1 MPTFLDFISESSLD
15 LSWIHPPLDEKFLE
29 GRLGASLLFWA
40 PVILSP
46 APGTVCSD
54 WMEDSCFVHP
64 WNWVCSQR
72 MLSWKAG
79 KDQSFENHG
88 PWAKLNP
95 MLVFIRPI
103 SSRGFLFFQ
112 WLEKIKR
119 KNNILYH
126 MENIGNLNFSVSLIN
141 NLIGTCVC
149 LVAKSCPPPTLAGR
163 LLTTE
168 PPEKA
173 YLFRCCLW
181 LCCLCCLWFSAVVAE
196 LCSSKWDG
204 VTQKAYSIYSLISY
218 SLPSFALKCK
228 YEI

>member
-1 MPTFLDFISESSLD
+1 MWDLSSLTRVWTFIPRRARQINHWTTREAPIFSFLRKLHTVLHSGYTNLHSTENFLFNGQDKVSLTMPAFLDFVSESSLD

-29 GRLGASLLFWA
+29 GRLGASLVFWA

-72 MLSWKAG
+72 MLSWEAW

-103 SSRGFLFFQ
+103 SSRGFLLFQ

-119 KNNILYH
+119 KTNILYH
-126 MENIGNLNFSVSLIN
+126 MK
-141 NLIGTCVC
+141 T
-149 LVAKSCPPPTLAGR
+149 
-163 LLTTE
+163 
-168 PPEKA
+168 
-173 YLFRCCLW
+173 
-181 LCCLCCLWFSAVVAE
+181 
-196 LCSSKWDG
+196 
-204 VTQKAYSIYSLISY
+204 
-218 SLPSFALKCK
+218 
-228 YEI
+228 